1 MAYRSAARIFVS
13 APPWRSGP
21 DGEDPAP
28 RPEAAPRPL
37 LRIREAVGI
46 IVGTILG
53 VGIFKTPSL
62 VGASVGTEQAL
73 LMAWAAGGLVSLTG
87 ALCYAELAATYPHAG
102 GDYHFLTRAFGA
114 RLSFLFAWARLAVI
128 QTGSI
133 ALLGFVLGDY
143 ASALLPLGPASSA
156 VYAALVVAALT
167 ALHVSGVSH
176 GTRAQNLLTSVGVL
190 GVLLVVG
197 AGFMAPA
204 AATAVG
210 ADAGARPTALGL
222 VMVFVLLTYGG
233 WNEAAYVSAELREP
247 GRNMAQALVVSL
259 LLVTLLYVL
268 VNWAYL
274 RGLGLAGLAAST
286 APAAD
291 LMTRLAG
298 DGAGALVSL
307 LVVVSGLTSVSATIF
322 TGSRTA
328 YALGGDFG
336 PLAALGRWHSRR
348 DTPVNA
354 LVAQAAI
361 ALLLVT
367 LGALTR
373 RGFETM
379 VEFTAPVFWT
389 FMLLTG
395 VGLFVLRHRDPARP
409 RPFRVPLYPLT
420 PLLFCATCA
429 YLLYAS
435 LAYTG
440 VGALVG
446 VGVVAVGVVILVCT
460 RSLRRS

>member
-1 MAYRSAARIFVS
+1 MPHERL
-13 APPWRSGP
+13 APDPVPCSSGVV
-21 DGEDPAP
+21 
-28 RPEAAPRPL
+28 AAPRPL
-37 LRIREAVGI
+37 LGVRDAVGI
-46 IVGTILG
+46 IVGTIIG
-53 VGIFKTPSL
+53 VGIFKTPAL
-62 VGASVGTEQAL
+62 VGANVGSEQAL
-73 LMAWAAGGLVSLTG
+73 LMAWMAGGLVSLTG

-114 RLSFLFAWARLAVI
+114 RLSFVFAWARLTVI

-143 ASALLPLGPASSA
+143 VSTVIPLGPASSA

-167 ALHVSGVSH
+167 ALHVRGISH
-176 GTRAQNLLTSVGVL
+176 GTRAQNVLTAVQVS

-197 AGFMAPA
+197 AGFMTPAVAPVA
-204 AATAVG
+204 APVSAPGPA
-210 ADAGARPTALGL
+210 ALGL

-247 GRNMAQALVVSL
+247 GRNMAHALVLSL
-259 LLVTLLYVL
+259 VLVTVLYLLVNGAYV
-268 VNWAYL
+268 
-274 RGLGLAGLAAST
+274 RGLGLFGLAASQ

-291 LMTRLAG
+291 LLARVAG
-298 DGAGALVSL
+298 SGAAALVSV
-307 LVVVSGLTSVSATIF
+307 LVAISALTSVNAAIF
-322 TGSRTA
+322 TGARTA
-328 YALGGDFG
+328 YALGGDFR
-336 PLAALGRWHSRR
+336 PLAALGRWDARR
-348 DTPVNA
+348 RTPVNA
-354 LVAQAAI
+354 LIAQAAV
-361 ALLLVT
+361 ALPLVA

-373 RGFETM
+373 HGFETI

-395 VGLFVLRHRDPARP
+395 IALLVLRRRDPARP

-440 VGALVG
+440 IGALVG
-446 VGVVAVGVVILVCT
+446 VGVVAVGVVVLALT
-460 RSLRRS
+460 RSQRR